1 MPLIH
6 VSLYEGRTIE
16 QKREFVKAV
25 TAETARTLK
34 CAPEAV
40 DIIFEDIKKDRK
52 STRLNSSHSQQSRMP
67 SSA

>member
-25 TAETARTLK
+25 TAE
-34 CAPEAV
+34 
-40 DIIFEDIKKDRK
+40 DRK
-52 STRLNSSHSQQSRMP
+52 STRLNSSH
-67 SSA
+67 